1 MTTPNIDPPR
11 PEKSPPQVELLAEML
26 KQIAQELEQTKEEL
40 AQVKETLKN
49 QKRVEYQQT
58 LPKTDLLSPNFWTRA
73 PAVFGHW
80 LVISILFTVAFSPL
94 LFCVAII
101 LEDIF

>member
-1 MTTPNIDPPR
+1 MTSPNVDPPR

-40 AQVKETLKN
+40 AHLKETVHSKK
-49 QKRVEYQQT
+49 QVQYPS

-73 PAVFGHW
+73 AAVFGHW
-80 LVISILFTVAFSPL
+80 LVIFIFTGPFFLCGLWLLMLFYFSL
-94 LFCVAII
+94 
-101 LEDIF
+101 